1 MPHTYINAGP
11 YNKGTVMFALEQTKK
26 SQRGSTGTARLY
38 LTSVLDGDGCSTP
51 GPGHFTP
58 VKDLIPIV

>member
-1 MPHTYINAGP
+1 
-11 YNKGTVMFALEQTKK
+11 MFALEQTKK